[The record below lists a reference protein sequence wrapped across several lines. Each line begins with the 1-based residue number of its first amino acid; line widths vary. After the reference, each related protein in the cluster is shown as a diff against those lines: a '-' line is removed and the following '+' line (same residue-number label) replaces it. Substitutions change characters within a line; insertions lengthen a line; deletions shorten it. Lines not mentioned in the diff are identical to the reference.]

1 MVRHSNKGKGGDRQN
16 RQRQRRSRDDDG
28 DDDGLSK
35 RPAFKCA
42 MWDFGHCDPK
52 RCSGKKLEKAGLIR
66 NLRIGQKFP
75 GVVVTKRE
83 ARPNGKV
90 VVSPADA
97 EIVNEAGAA
106 VVECSWARISE
117 IPFSRIGG
125 KHERLLPYLVA
136 ANPVNYGRPWKLNCA
151 EALAACFYITGH
163 PDWAEE
169 IMLPFTW
176 GHAFLEIN
184 EDLLDK
190 YAACE
195 DADGVKA
202 AETDW
207 LDQLEQSYKNKKS
220 GDADTDDMWSR
231 GNQNRRYSLP
241 PSDSEEDED
250 TGDDV
255 GDDGRNLEEQKDR
268 EPSVVI
274 LGKQRNY
281 DLPPSDDESDDMA
294 DIRQKILN
302 SKPFANPV
310 VEHKPVKND
319 QNEGYANEDTDED
332 GDSDEE
338 DEEEEEIYD
347 ARPVVNQRDPQI
359 KPARRKQ
366 RQGKKGFTAS
376 FSSTE
381 LSAPDR
387 KRS

>member
-16 RQRQRRSRDDDG
+16 RPKQRRRSDG
-28 DDDGLSK
+28 DEDGASK

-66 NLRIGQKFP
+66 TLRIGQKFG
-75 GVVVTKRE
+75 GVVVT
-83 ARPNGKV
+83 PNGKT

-106 VVECSWARISE
+106 VVEASWARISE

-169 IMLPFTW
+169 ILLPFTW
-176 GHAFLEIN
+176 GHAFIEIN

-190 YAACE
+190 YAACQ

-202 AETDW
+202 AEVDW
-207 LDQLEQSYKNKKS
+207 LNQLEETYQNKKA
-220 GDADTDDMWSR
+220 GDGNGDNDMWAK

-241 PSDSEEDED
+241 PSESEEEEDED
-250 TGDDV
+250 EAE
-255 GDDGRNLEEQKDR
+255 DGSDNNQEGNEKDIPAINL
-268 EPSVVI
+268 P
-274 LGKQRNY
+274 GKQRNY
-281 DLPPSDDESDDMA
+281 DLPPSDDESDDMV

-310 VEHKPVKND
+310 SEQKPSKDEND
-319 QNEGYANEDTDED
+319 GKDARDDTDDEEASERE
-332 GDSDEE
+332 SDE
-338 DEEEEEIYD
+338 DEIYD
-347 ARPVVNQRDPQI
+347 AQPISDP
-359 KPARRKQ
+359 KDKNAKATKRKQ

-376 FSSTE
+376 FSLTE

>member
-1 MVRHSNKGKGGDRQN
+1 MVRHSNKGKGGDR
-16 RQRQRRSRDDDG
+16 RDRPRQRRSRDDEG
-28 DDDGLSK
+28 DDEGASK

-66 NLRIGQKFP
+66 NLRIGQKFA
-75 GVVVTKRE
+75 GVVVT
-83 ARPNGKV
+83 PNGKV

-163 PDWAEE
+163 SDWAEE

-184 EDLLDK
+184 GDLLEK

-195 DADGVKA
+195 DADGVKT

-220 GDADTDDMWSR
+220 GDADNDDMWSK

-241 PSDSEEDED
+241 PSDSEEDGDEGED
-250 TGDDV
+250 ENNG
-255 GDDGRNLEEQKDR
+255 EESKDS
-268 EPSVVI
+268 EPSSAI

-302 SKPFANPV
+302 SKPFANPAS
-310 VEHKPVKND
+310 EQKPVKSD
-319 QNEGYANEDTDED
+319 PTEDVEGDTDE
-332 GDSDEE
+332 EE
-338 DEEEEEIYD
+338 TSGEEEENGEEEEIYD
-347 ARPVVNQRDPQI
+347 AQPVVDRKDPRI

-376 FSSTE
+376 FSMTE